1 MILVARMCPS
11 RRSVPETK
19 APPSLVDNSH
29 NERTG
34 LLVLSI
40 HTESVFGTLGVLG
53 LIVMFSILL
62 MCIYKY
68 VKGREQVLTTTAS
81 PATLPS
87 MSYTAMQR
95 SAPAMMEAL
104 ERGHGGAGQEIIQN
118 ISQDGLDEIQKNVRS
133 AGG

>member
-11 RRSVPETK
+11 RRSVPEIK

-29 NERTG
+29 NERMG
-34 LLVLSI
+34 LSVLSI
-40 HTESVFGTLGVLG
+40 HAESVVGTLGVLG

-81 PATLPS
+81 PATLSS

-104 ERGHGGAGQEIIQN
+104 ERGHGGAGQRMIQN
-118 ISQDGLDEIQKNVRS
+118 FSQDDLDEILRVVCS
-133 AGG
+133 AGR

>member
-1 MILVARMCPS
+1 MCPS
-11 RRSVPETK
+11 RRSVPEIK

-34 LLVLSI
+34 LSVLSI
-40 HTESVFGTLGVLG
+40 HTESIFGTLGVLG

-62 MCIYKY
+62 VCVYKY

-104 ERGHGGAGQEIIQN
+104 ERGHGGAGQRMLRN
-118 ISQDGLDEIQKNVRS
+118 FSQDDLDELQGVVRS
-133 AGG
+133 AGR